1 MNRFRLY
8 CDLMNEKELVR
19 QAQAGDFKAFA
30 ELIGAH
36 KNKIYGLARKLSGND
51 QDAEDIVQDTF
62 LKAID
67 KIDQFRQE
75 ASFGTWLYT
84 IALNESRALFAKR
97 KQSDLKPIEEYLPG
111 GHHGDHETGDYHRLF
126 DWRDPAS
133 VMESEELRKTIDRY
147 IAELPYKYR
156 EAFVLRYVEE
166 LPVKEVARAI
176 NESEAATKSRILR
189 ARLAL
194 RDQLAEFFED
204 RHDQKMS

>member
-1 MNRFRLY
+1 
-8 CDLMNEKELVR
+8 MNEKELVQR
-19 QAQAGDFKAFA
+19 AQAGDFKAFA

-36 KNKIYGLARKLSGND
+36 KSKIYGLARKLSGND

-84 IALNESRALFAKR
+84 IALNESRAHFAKR
-97 KQSDLKPIEEYLPG
+97 KQSDLKPIEEYLPA
-111 GHHGDHETGDYHRLF
+111 GHAGDHQTADHHRLF
-126 DWRDPAS
+126 DWQDPGR
-133 VMESEELRKTIDRY
+133 VMEKEELRRTIDRY

-166 LPVKEVARAI
+166 MSVKEVAKAI

-194 RDQLAEFFED
+194 RDQLAEFFEE
-204 RHDQKMS
+204 RHDQKLS